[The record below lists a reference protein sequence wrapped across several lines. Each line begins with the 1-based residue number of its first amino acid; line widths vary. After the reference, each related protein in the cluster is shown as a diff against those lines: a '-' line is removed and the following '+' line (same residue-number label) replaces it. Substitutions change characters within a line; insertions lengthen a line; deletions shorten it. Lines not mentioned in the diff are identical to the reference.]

1 MNILLGANIW
11 EMMHGGSTHLPVAL
25 MLVSAVFDALGGL
38 IRSERVR
45 DRFHAAGL
53 FTLIAGTLGAFP
65 AVLSG
70 LILARWEIGGQGALF
85 WHHVFL
91 WPAFALLIG
100 LSVWAVN
107 CPGTPHQSRFL
118 ALSASSFPGCVS
130 GQRRRI
136 LGWRDR
142 VGRFMKRGFFGLE
155 FIAALLAVVVASAL
169 VGGTLGAANLVR
181 AGIEKART
189 EVAAGSP
196 ARLSEIAAHGQSCS
210 RLIVR
215 IVTLTMPPAT
225 KDPTYTG

>member
-45 DRFHAAGL
+45 DRFHATGL

-100 LSVWAVN
+100 LSVW
-107 CPGTPHQSRFL
+107 
-118 ALSASSFPGCVS
+118 
-130 GQRRRI
+130 
-136 LGWRDR
+136 
-142 VGRFMKRGFFGLE
+142 
-155 FIAALLAVVVASAL
+155 
-169 VGGTLGAANLVR
+169 
-181 AGIEKART
+181 
-189 EVAAGSP
+189 
-196 ARLSEIAAHGQSCS
+196 

-215 IVTLTMPPAT
+215 GRRTRAGFLLYLLAAFLAAFLVSAAGFWGGEIVL
-225 KDPTYTG
+225 GGS